1 MTLDDE
7 QQAKHTIERRR
18 QAYCRVFG
26 GGASDDDRLVV
37 LEDLA
42 GFCRARE
49 SIFHQNSR
57 AQDVLIGRNEVWKR
71 IEEHTHLTTDAIFD
85 LLISGTL
92 PKIMDDKDADL
103 FS

>member
-26 GGASDDDRLVV
+26 GGANADDRLVV

-49 SIFHQNSR
+49 SIFHKNTR

-71 IEEHTHLTTDAIFD
+71 IEEYTNLQTDEIFD
-85 LLISGTL
+85 LLMTGTL
-92 PKIMDDKDADL
+92 PKIVDKSDADL